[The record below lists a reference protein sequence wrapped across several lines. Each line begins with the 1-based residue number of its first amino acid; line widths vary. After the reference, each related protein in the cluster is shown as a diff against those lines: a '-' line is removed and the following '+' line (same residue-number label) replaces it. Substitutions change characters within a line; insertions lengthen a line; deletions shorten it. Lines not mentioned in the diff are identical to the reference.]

1 MLAELDIGTS
11 GKGVNT
17 SHCSRKCRE
26 SQEALADIQRQWCF
40 SGSLG
45 SLGSAARLAKG
56 ILQAEIED
64 VLGGN
69 TLVGSKEPLGME

>member
-11 GKGVNT
+11 EKGVNT
-17 SHCSRKCRE
+17 SQGSRKCRE
-26 SQEALADIQRQWCF
+26 SQEALADIQRQWRL

-69 TLVGSKEPLGME
+69 TLVGSREPLWIE